1 MKRTFTLLSLCL
13 TLMGGYAQTDGV
25 NVPEL
30 DIDDYEHW
38 FVNTDD
44 GKLKSDYV
52 ANSDANAMS
61 VVKFSTT
68 NVTGTHTS
76 GPVAGY
82 NDGELVDG
90 KLSPKVDNT
99 WGGLQT
105 KALSKNGSVG
115 NFYYVSGKGNPV
127 NLDKVEF
134 EEIITAGE
142 GTGNYRAKWDDSYY
156 SPDGSNG
163 LPTNGTYVTL
173 SSKKEGL
180 LVVAAWINKG
190 NRDIYVVKASDKKA
204 LAFGTDV
211 AVSGFINGQNNDVAE
226 DSPLYGYPKYQDKIT
241 TKRTEGTDAY
251 ILGGGNQ
258 AVWAYLGFK
267 AEANET
273 YYIFAKSTQIGFGGF
288 ILMTSDPS
296 GISDVTVADKAL
308 KSVRYNISGQQVDA
322 SYKGLVIENGKK
334 FVQK

>member
-61 VVKFSTT
+61 VVTFSTT

-99 WGGLQT
+99 WDGIKAQ
-105 KALSKNGSVG
+105 ALSKDNSVEP
-115 NFYYVSGKGNPV
+115 FYYVSGKGNPV

-134 EEIITAGE
+134 EPIVTDGVE
-142 GTGNYRAKWDDSYY
+142 TGQYRVNWTNSYY

-163 LPTNGTYVTL
+163 LPTNGTYITL
-173 SSKKEGL
+173 SSKINGFF
-180 LVVAAWINKG
+180 VVAVWVNKG
-190 NRDIYVVKASDKKA
+190 SRETYIAKKSDNKA
-204 LAFGTDV
+204 LAFGTDIV
-211 AVSGFINGQNNDVAE
+211 AAGYVQATNNKVDE
-226 DSPLYGYPKYQDKIT
+226 SSPLSGYMKYQDKIAM
-241 TKRTEGTDAY
+241 KGTDGADAY
-251 ILGGGNQ
+251 VIGAGNRP
-258 AVWAYLGFK
+258 VWAYLGFK
-267 AEANET
+267 ADANET
-273 YYIFAKSTQIGFGGF
+273 YYIFNNSSQIGFGGF

-296 GISDVTVADKAL
+296 GISDVTVADKAQ
-308 KSVRYNISGQQVDA
+308 KSVRHNISGQQVDA